1 MAYKDSI
8 ISWNKIMTLYNRI
21 LIFFIL
27 MFAPI
32 ISSFADTETKL
43 SDEESQAIS
52 QLLEKIE
59 PNKPTLIDLTK
70 SENEKGYIALLHSHG
85 ITKQKHPDIF
95 EDIELMKANQKTM
108 FRRGELLEIK
118 SSNAKPEDYFG
129 QPTILIS
136 DGSKSISAE
145 VLGSLYFPGSNI
157 LNSNTIK
164 TDVSTISLQGGVT
177 IYGTDKN
184 SGKLKNLTNSPFE
197 QAKNKETRDFLAQ
210 TKEYDIVKLEKFGNI
225 KPVAVFQGKRNGI
238 PITPGPVVIQSNTLT
253 DPGDIAQYF
262 QPHKMNNTA
271 PTHVK
276 NLSTKPVIVCLN
288 RANPEPGAPSQ
299 CDYGPTS
306 PGKPNPESTI
316 KLEIIGDVTFKN
328 PIAIDEKGKPTKFQG
343 VEPQANLTLIGLDTG
358 GACKLARDINEDTFW
373 KHTEVNHD
381 PAKGNNTKLSW
392 DFSKNTGYADFGPI
406 CWKNNERYILD
417 LQVTVATIQGDT
429 AFSSQ
434 FTYTN
439 NPGHVKNESQFIY
452 PPIQIQYGC
461 IAEGTL
467 IDMAD
472 GSKWKVENIRPGD
485 KVLTKQGGILQ
496 VKSRIVGHDT
506 EFIDLIYNNGE
517 QISLTPTHPVSTSQG
532 IVKAEDLKVGDTIHT
547 LDGQITL
554 TSVKLRK
561 SEPSNVYNFVL
572 EKTDSQ
578 SELLPEDAVLS
589 AGGILVGDNNL
600 QRKVSISN

>member
-1 MAYKDSI
+1 
-8 ISWNKIMTLYNRI
+8 MTLYNRI
-21 LIFFIL
+21 FIFFIM

-32 ISSFADTETKL
+32 ISSFADTEIKL
-43 SDEESQAIS
+43 SDEQSQAIS

-85 ITKQKHPDIF
+85 ITKQKNPDIF
-95 EDIELMKANQKTM
+95 KDIEIMKANQKTM

-157 LNSNTIK
+157 LNSNTTK
-164 TDVSTISLQGGVT
+164 TDVSSVSLQGGVT
-177 IYGTDKN
+177 IYGTDKKN
-184 SGKLKNLTNSPFE
+184 GKFKHLISSAYKPVKNE
-197 QAKNKETRDFLAQ
+197 DARDLLID
-210 TKEYDIVKLEKFGNI
+210 TKEYDIVKLEKFSNL
-225 KPVAVFQGKRNGI
+225 KPVATFQGKRNGI
-238 PITPGPVVIQSNTLT
+238 SITNGPVIIRSNTLT
-253 DPGDIAQYF
+253 DPEDIAQYF

-276 NLSTKPVIVCLN
+276 NPLTKPVIVCLN
-288 RANPEPGAPSQ
+288 RANPEPGADSQ

-306 PGKPNPESTI
+306 PGNPTI

-328 PIAIDEKGKPTKFQG
+328 PIAIDEKGKPTEFQG
-343 VEPQANLTLIGLDTG
+343 MKPHANLTLIGLDTG
-358 GACKLARDINEDTFW
+358 GACKLAKNIDEDTFW
-373 KHTEVNHD
+373 KHTEVNND
-381 PAKGNNTKLSW
+381 PARGNNTKLSW

-406 CWKNNERYILD
+406 CWKNNERYVLD
-417 LQVTVATIQGDT
+417 LQVTVPTIQGDT
-429 AFSSQ
+429 PFSSQ

-439 NPGHVKNESQFIY
+439 NRGHVKNESQFIY

-517 QISLTPTHPVSTSQG
+517 QVSLTPTHPVSTLRG
-532 IVKAEDLKVGDTIHT
+532 IVKTDELKIGDTIHT
-547 LDGQITL
+547 RDGQTTL
-554 TSVKLRK
+554 TSVKQRK

-578 SELLPEDAVLS
+578 NELLPEDAVLF